1 LRVACCVKWWKH
13 ANVVAGVVLCDM
25 SLKLTKPRTKHWIW
39 SVKMSDSWKTRRN
52 QKTSLFSYEF
62 DRLRKSC
69 TKCLFCALYVLHLS
83 YFIFRLYTIHIKN
96 IIKCPFLKNMSLSLI
111 FCRKAHVGCFRC
123 LLCARH
129 SFGPKL
135 LTSSDIIFFLLCDAH
150 SGSWVGSFLGICWWI

>member
-1 LRVACCVKWWKH
+1 
-13 ANVVAGVVLCDM
+13 
-25 SLKLTKPRTKHWIW
+25 
-39 SVKMSDSWKTRRN
+39 MSDSWKTRRN

-135 LTSSDIIFFLLCDAH
+135 LTSSDIIFFSYVMRTQVRGLDHFWGFADEYKPMMPKAQ
-150 SGSWVGSFLGICWWI
+150 